1 MIYQVKTK
9 NAIDGKDE
17 FQFSSLAAIYTVL
30 TPEEVG
36 IKLDTLWKKKVKVGS
51 PYVGKKSTV
60 TAFEVVGKKHRG
72 K

>member
-9 NAIDGKDE
+9 NPIDGKDE

-36 IKLDTLWKKKVKVGS
+36 IRIGTLWKKKVKVGS
-51 PYVGKKSTV
+51 PYVGNKSTI
-60 TAFEVVGKKHRG
+60 TAFEVVGKKQKG